1 MSAMQDYDVG
11 PLNWVRDEID
21 KALKSARERL
31 AAYHED
37 ASLSNALRLAQDEIH
52 QAAGALRLVNL
63 EGAAALLASLE
74 ALLAEPPAQSSA
86 AEIAAAGDQA
96 LEGLQRWVARVAEG
110 RGTGELALFPYY
122 RRLRELQGAERV
134 FEGELF
140 FPDLRARQAAQ
151 GAAPA
156 LPAAEFSALVKGARA
171 QFQRG
176 LLAFLKGNAAG
187 VAPMREAVARIH
199 GAVGET
205 AARGFWW
212 ACLGF
217 LDSLAAQGIAA
228 DFHVKQLLARIDLQM
243 RRLLEGAPQVA
254 ERLMRDALFFISKS
268 RNPSG
273 ETQEVRR
280 AFELDRYVA
289 QGDFPDAET
298 VARLRPLLA
307 DLKEAVA
314 QARQLWHGYAE
325 GKAENLGAFRERVAA
340 LAQVAAPL
348 GEAPVGLLKSLGAS
362 LAGQRLS
369 EILQLEVAT
378 TLLFLDNALDS
389 EDILSGDFAGRAGQQ
404 GRRLNAAAAGEP
416 LPEATLNLLD
426 AASQKA
432 ADRAV
437 MQQLGQ
443 EIQSSLKQMEE
454 ALDAFLRD
462 PAQTAALEALPQWQA
477 QIHGALI
484 MLEQEPAAALLQA
497 ALAEVSPHIQAH
509 SAPEETARQRLA
521 DALGSLNLFVEAHCA
536 GRTDAASILRPL
548 LVDFGL
554 AEAVAE
560 PAEAPFPTVEGEIP
574 ARKAAVAAAYLGW
587 HGSREDADAA
597 KKLEAA
603 LVELGN
609 DADLIADS
617 LLKTRV
623 SGVLELWR
631 QGPGGDFQRAVEKLV
646 DSLLPAL
653 AEPEALEMPAQA
665 DAQPP
670 AALPAE
676 ALGEPEAVVQ
686 TPAELAA
693 QDAVEDEIRTGAAET
708 VAMPPAQPVAPPTA
722 SAGATPPS
730 ATGDAEIDAELLDI
744 FLEEAQ
750 EVLAQQADAASA
762 CRANPMDREALVI
775 IRRAFHTLKGS
786 SRMVGLA
793 DFGEAAWGFEQFLNQ
808 WLAADK
814 HAEAVL
820 LDLVT
825 EANRE
830 FSAWTGRLLND
841 ATATQDMGG
850 LLDRVRR
857 YGETGSV
864 EVVPAAGAAEPVAG
878 EIVQAE
884 GAAPAAES
892 SAAARLAGAA
902 EAAEPETAPTEP
914 EMVAVGGIRLSP
926 NLFDIFRQE
935 AGQRLACLRD
945 ILPHLEQDAVFQ
957 PDESCR
963 RAVHT
968 LSGIAGTTGFV
979 HLANLAHALEMYWN
993 AQPELADAAA
1003 RGGVRAVL
1011 LRLAEMVQ
1019 GITEEH
1025 CEPQAAEDLLA
1036 LLSQLKE
1043 RPAQPAPATV
1053 EPVEEVAA
1061 TDLAPDAAETAPAQ
1075 SAAMDAEPTPVA
1087 AEAMEAFADV
1097 EAMPFSAPEAEAGE
1111 VFGEEEPAV
1120 EPEESAEPAYCELPA
1135 APTVAEETAAM
1146 EETVAHAQDATAPD
1160 GAGVHAAAPVF
1171 EQREVQDEL
1180 DADLLPVFL
1189 EEADTLVPE
1198 AAASL
1203 RGWKAEPG
1211 NLGPC
1216 NALRRV
1222 LHTLKGGARMAGAM
1236 RLGELTHL
1244 MESQVIEVA
1253 EGRETPGADLFDAME
1268 SRFDRLAEAVERLRH
1283 PAAAEPAEALAPID
1297 VAAAPLSAPAAAEV
1311 PTPATAQAL
1320 MLRVRA
1326 DWVDRMV
1333 NQAGEVSIARSRVES
1348 EMFVLKRHVQDL
1360 ADALLRLRGHLRE
1373 VEIQAEAQMQA
1384 SFQSRAE
1391 QSHFDPL
1398 EFDRFTRFQ
1407 EVTRF
1412 LAESVNDVGTVQQA
1426 LIARLDATDAAL
1438 IQQARLSRD
1447 LQQDLLRVRMMPLYS
1462 LSERLYRVV
1471 RQAARDLGKRAQ
1483 LEIEGGEL
1491 ELDRSVLEKIT
1502 APLEHLL
1509 RNAVAHGLE
1518 SAEQRQALGKP
1529 EFGDIRLV
1537 ARQEGNEML
1546 LILKDDGQGLNL
1558 ERIRAK
1564 AMERGLLSPGVAPA
1578 EDQLAQLI
1586 FAPGFSTAEVVSEV
1600 AGRGV
1605 GMDVVKSE
1613 IAALGGRLEVHS
1625 EAGRGATFHIWLPLT
1640 LAVTQGVMVTAGK
1653 HLYALPA
1660 TLVVQVQKFK
1670 PEQLAAALEA
1680 GAVEWRSSGYPLFYL
1695 PHLLGQTE
1703 ATHEIARFNT
1713 VVLMKSGAQQAAFL
1727 VDSAEGAREIVVKN
1741 IGPQLARVTGIA
1753 GATVR
1758 GDGQVVLILNPVPLA
1773 QRALSQNW
1781 VATAPAPAS
1790 IVEEAAAPFIMVVD
1804 DSLTVRKIT
1813 GRLLVR
1819 EGYRVETAKDG
1830 VDALEKMHD
1839 MLPDVVLLDVEMPRM
1854 DGFEL
1859 ARIMRDNDKLRDVPI
1874 IMITS
1879 RTADKHRNHALEIGV
1894 NVYMG
1899 KPYQEAQ
1906 LLEQIQL
1913 LLKETAA
1920 V

>member
-1 MSAMQDYDVG
+1 MSAMQEYDVG

-21 KALKSARERL
+21 KALKSARGRL
-31 AAYHED
+31 AAHRED
-37 ASLSNALRLAQDEIH
+37 AGLSNALRLAQEEIH

-74 ALLAEPPAQSSA
+74 ALLAEPPEQACTA
-86 AEIAAAGDQA
+86 DIAAAGDQA

-110 RGTGELALFPYY
+110 RGMGELALFPYY

-140 FPDLRARQAAQ
+140 FPDLRIRQPARDAVA
-151 GAAPA
+151 A

-176 LLAFLKGNAAG
+176 LLAFLKGRAAG
-187 VAPMREAVARIH
+187 VPPMREAVARIH
-199 GAVGET
+199 GAVADT
-205 AARGFWW
+205 AARSFWW

-268 RNPSG
+268 RALAG
-273 ETQEVRR
+273 EAQEIKRT
-280 AFELDRYVA
+280 FELDRYVV

-298 VARLRPLLA
+298 VARLRPLLG
-307 DLKEAVA
+307 DLKEGFA

-325 GKAENLGAFRERVAA
+325 GKAENLGAFRERVDA
-340 LAQVAAPL
+340 LAQAAAPL
-348 GEAPVGLLKSLGAS
+348 GEAPAALLKGLGAAV
-362 LAGQRLS
+362 AGQLS
-369 EILQLEVAT
+369 ETLQLEVAT

-389 EDILSGDFAGRAGQQ
+389 EDILSGEFAGRAGQQ
-404 GRRLNAAAAGEP
+404 TRRLSAAAAGEP
-416 LPEATLNLLD
+416 LPAPTFNLLD

-443 EIQSSLKQMEE
+443 EIQASLKQMEE
-454 ALDAFLRD
+454 ALDAYLRD

-477 QIHGALI
+477 QIHGALA
-484 MLEQEPAAALLQA
+484 MLEQEAAAALLQA
-497 ALAEVSPHIQAH
+497 ALAEITPHIQAQ
-509 SAPEETARQRLA
+509 SALEEPVRQRLA

-536 GRTDAASILRPL
+536 GRADAANILRPL
-548 LVDFGL
+548 LGEYGL
-554 AEAVAE
+554 APAIAE
-560 PAEAPFPTVEGEIP
+560 PADEPFPSVEKEIP
-574 ARKAAVAAAYLGW
+574 GRKAAVAAAYLGW

-603 LVELGN
+603 LVELGD

-617 LLKTRV
+617 LLKAQV
-623 SGVLELWR
+623 SAALALWY
-631 QGPGGDFQRAVEKLV
+631 QGPDEGFQRALEKLV
-646 DSLLPAL
+646 SAQLSEL
-653 AEPEALEMPAQA
+653 AEPQAAPAQVEA
-665 DAQPP
+665 H
-670 AALPAE
+670 AAAF
-676 ALGEPEAVVQ
+676 
-686 TPAELAA
+686 A
-693 QDAVEDEIRTGAAET
+693 QDEASGELDSAVPEEPRSAA
-708 VAMPPAQPVAPPTA
+708 AQPVAAPE
-722 SAGATPPS
+722 PS
-730 ATGDAEIDAELLDI
+730 AAPSSASGDAAVDAELLAI

-750 EVLAQQADAASA
+750 EVLAQQAEAVAA
-762 CRANPMDREALVI
+762 CRGNPADKDALVVV
-775 IRRAFHTLKGS
+775 RRAFHTLKGS

-793 DFGEAAWGFEQFLNQ
+793 AFGEAAWGFEQFMNQ

-814 HAEAVL
+814 SAEPAL
-820 LDLVT
+820 LDLVS
-825 EANRE
+825 EANE
-830 FSAWTGRLLND
+830 AFSVWTGRLLND
-841 ATATQDMGG
+841 AGAFQDMSA
-850 LLDRVRR
+850 LLARR
-857 YGETGSV
+857 FGES
-864 EVVPAAGAAEPVAG
+864 
-878 EIVQAE
+878 
-884 GAAPAAES
+884 
-892 SAAARLAGAA
+892 GAA
-902 EAAEPETAPTEP
+902 EAPASAEVGAATAVVSPAETAEAPAEPEL
-914 EMVAVGGIRLSP
+914 VAVGGIRLSP

-935 AGQRLACLRD
+935 AGQRVACLGEM
-945 ILPHLEQDAVFQ
+945 LPHLEQDAVFQ

-968 LSGIAGTTGFV
+968 LSGIAGTTGFA

-993 AQPELADAAA
+993 AQPELADASA
-1003 RGGVRAVL
+1003 RAGVRAVIM
-1011 LRLAEMVQ
+1011 RLADMVQ
-1019 GITEEH
+1019 GITEGH
-1025 CEPQAAEDLLA
+1025 REPQAADDMLA
-1036 LLSQLKE
+1036 LLNQLKG
-1043 RPAQPAPATV
+1043 RLAPPAAQGGEPDVRAAPASIAEAGPESETLVAEAPEAPGALEEFAFAADAAQGGEEISAPPEPALDDEESPDLAAAASLTETEDFWALDAAALQDAAEASEPAAEPEPSAALEAEAQAAAFEAASQALQATPAPD
-1053 EPVEEVAA
+1053 VAVS
-1061 TDLAPDAAETAPAQ
+1061 PDAA
-1075 SAAMDAEPTPVA
+1075 AE
-1087 AEAMEAFADV
+1087 
-1097 EAMPFSAPEAEAGE
+1097 SAP
-1111 VFGEEEPAV
+1111 
-1120 EPEESAEPAYCELPA
+1120 
-1135 APTVAEETAAM
+1135 
-1146 EETVAHAQDATAPD
+1146 
-1160 GAGVHAAAPVF
+1160 PVF
-1171 EQREVQDEL
+1171 EQRQVQDEL

-1203 RGWKAEPG
+1203 RSWKAEPG
-1211 NLGPC
+1211 NLAPC
-1216 NALRRV
+1216 NALRRA

-1236 RLGELTHL
+1236 RLGELTHI
-1244 MESQVIEVA
+1244 MESQVIEAA
-1253 EGRETPGADLFDAME
+1253 EGREAPDASLFDALE

-1283 PAAAEPAEALAPID
+1283 PAAAAP
-1297 VAAAPLSAPAAAEV
+1297 AAAPAPVEVAAVPLHAPAAAEA
-1311 PTPATAQAL
+1311 PAAAAQAL

-1333 NQAGEVSIARSRVES
+1333 NQAGEVSIARSRVET
-1348 EMFVLKRHVQDL
+1348 EMFALKRHVQDL
-1360 ADALLRLRGHLRE
+1360 ADALQRLRAQLRE

-1384 SFQSRAE
+1384 SFQNRAD

-1462 LSERLYRVV
+1462 VSERLYRVV

-1518 SAEQRQALGKP
+1518 SVQRRQELGKP
-1529 EFGDIRLV
+1529 EFGDIRLI

-1546 LILKDDGQGLNL
+1546 LILKDDGEGLNL

-1564 AMERGLLSPGVAPA
+1564 AVEHGLLSAGVEPS

-1586 FAPGFSTAEVVSEV
+1586 FAPGFSTADVVSEV

-1613 IAALGGRLEVHS
+1613 ITALGGRLEVHS
-1625 EAGRGATFHIWLPLT
+1625 EAGRGAAFHIWLPLT
-1640 LAVTQGVMVTAGK
+1640 LAVTQGVMVTAGR

-1670 PEQLAAALEA
+1670 PEHLAAALEA
-1680 GAVEWRSSGYPLFYL
+1680 GAVEWRGGRYPLFYL

-1727 VDSAEGAREIVVKN
+1727 VDSAEGAREVVVKN

-1781 VATAPAPAS
+1781 VAAAPAPAN
-1790 IVEEAAAPFIMVVD
+1790 IVEEAAAPLVMVVD

-1830 VDALEKMHD
+1830 VDALEKMND
-1839 MLPDVVLLDVEMPRM
+1839 MLPDAVLLDVEMPRM

-1859 ARIMRDNDKLRDVPI
+1859 ARIMRDNDKLRNVPI

-1913 LLKETAA
+1913 LLKATAG

>member
-63 EGAAALLASLE
+63 EGAATLLASLE

-151 GAAPA
+151 GTAPA
-156 LPAAEFSALVKGARA
+156 LSAAEFSVLVKGTRA

-176 LLAFLKGNAAG
+176 LLAFLRGNAAG

-199 GAVGET
+199 DAVGET
-205 AARGFWW
+205 AARSFWW

-268 RNPSG
+268 RNPAG
-273 ETQEVRR
+273 EAQEIRR

-307 DLKEAVA
+307 DLKEALA
-314 QARQLWHGYAE
+314 QARQLWHGYSE

-340 LAQVAAPL
+340 LAQAAAPL
-348 GEAPVGLLKSLGAS
+348 GEAPVGLLKSLGAA
-362 LAGQRLS
+362 LAGQHLS
-369 EILQLEVAT
+369 EILQLEAAT

-389 EDILSGDFAGRAGQQ
+389 EDILSGGFASRAGQQ
-404 GRRLNAAAAGEP
+404 GRRLSAAAAGEP
-416 LPEATLNLLD
+416 LPEAALNLLD

-462 PAQTAALEALPQWQA
+462 PAQTVALEALPQWQA
-477 QIHGALI
+477 QIHGALT
-484 MLEQEPAAALLQA
+484 MLEQAPAAALLQA

-509 SAPEETARQRLA
+509 SALGEAARHRLA

-536 GRTDAASILRPL
+536 GRADAMNILRPL

-554 AEAVAE
+554 AEAVAD
-560 PAEAPFPTVEGEIP
+560 PAEAPFSTVEGEIP

-587 HGSREDADAA
+587 HGSREDAGAA

-623 SGVLELWR
+623 SGVLELWH
-631 QGPGGDFQRAVEKLV
+631 QGPGGDFQRAVEKLI
-646 DSLLPAL
+646 DSPLPVP
-653 AEPEALEMPAQA
+653 AEPKTVEMPAQA
-665 DAQPP
+665 GAQPLDAP
-670 AALPAE
+670 QTE
-676 ALGEPEAVVQ
+676 VLGENEAVVRI
-686 TPAELAA
+686 PVKLAA
-693 QDAVEDEIRTGAAET
+693 QDAAEETTLSGAAEAE
-708 VAMPPAQPVAPPTA
+708 AMPAPPPVTSPA
-722 SAGATPPS
+722 APAGATPPS
-730 ATGDAEIDAELLDI
+730 ATGDAEVDAELLGI

-750 EVLAQQADAASA
+750 EVLAQQADAVSA
-762 CRANPMDREALVI
+762 CQANPMDREALVI

-786 SRMVGLA
+786 SRMVGLV

-841 ATATQDMGG
+841 ATVTQDMGG

-857 YGETGSV
+857 YGETGSA
-864 EVVPAAGAAEPVAG
+864 EAVPATGAAEPVAG
-878 EIVQAE
+878 EIVQA
-884 GAAPAAES
+884 AVVPAAELPV
-892 SAAARLAGAA
+892 AAELVAA
-902 EAAEPETAPTEP
+902 VEAAEPEATSTEP
-914 EMVAVGGIRLSP
+914 ELVAVGGIRLSP
-926 NLFDIFRQE
+926 NLFEIFRQE
-935 AGQRLACLRD
+935 AGQRLACLRE
-945 ILPHLEQDAVFQ
+945 ILPHLEQDAAFR

-1003 RGGVRAVL
+1003 RAGVRAVL
-1011 LRLAEMVQ
+1011 LRMANMVQ

-1025 CEPQAAEDLLA
+1025 CEPQTAEDLLV

-1053 EPVEEVAA
+1053 EPIEEIAA
-1061 TDLAPDAAETAPAQ
+1061 TDLTPDVAEAAPAQ

-1097 EAMPFSAPEAEAGE
+1097 EAMPFLAPEAEAAE
-1111 VFGEEEPAV
+1111 VFGEEAEPDV
-1120 EPEESAEPAYCELPA
+1120 EPEESVEPPYCELPA
-1135 APTVAEETAAM
+1135 ALTVA
-1146 EETVAHAQDATAPD
+1146 EETVAHAQDTAAPD
-1160 GAGVHAAAPVF
+1160 GAGAAAHAAAPVF

-1189 EEADTLVPE
+1189 EEADILVPE

-1211 NLGPC
+1211 NIEPC
-1216 NALRRV
+1216 NVLRRV

-1253 EGRETPGADLFDAME
+1253 EGRETPGADLFDALE

-1283 PAAAEPAEALAPID
+1283 PAAAEPAEAPPPID
-1297 VAAAPLSAPAAAEV
+1297 VAAAPLSAPAAAEA

-1384 SFQSRAE
+1384 SFQSRTE

-1447 LQQDLLRVRMMPLYS
+1447 LQQDMLRVRMMPLYS

-1564 AMERGLLSPGVAPA
+1564 AVERGLLSPGVAPA

-1625 EAGRGATFHIWLPLT
+1625 EAGRGAAFHIWLPLT

-1670 PEQLAAALEA
+1670 PEQLTAALEA
-1680 GAVEWRSSGYPLFYL
+1680 GAVEWRGSSYPLFYL

-1781 VATAPAPAS
+1781 VATAPAPAA
-1790 IVEEAAAPFIMVVD
+1790 IVEEAAAPLIMVVD

-1819 EGYRVETAKDG
+1819 ENYRVETAKDG